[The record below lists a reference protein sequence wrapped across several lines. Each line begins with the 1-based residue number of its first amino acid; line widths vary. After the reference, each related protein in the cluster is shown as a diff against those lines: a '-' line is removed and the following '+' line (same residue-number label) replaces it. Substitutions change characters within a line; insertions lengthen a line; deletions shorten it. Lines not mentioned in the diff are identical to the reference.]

1 MDEPA
6 VKEPAVKE
14 TVKLEIFV
22 PESHVLI
29 LRDAL
34 AEVGVGRI
42 GLYDHCSSISRVAGS
57 WRPLPGS
64 TPYLGTV
71 GRLETG
77 EECRLEMNCGRD
89 LLPVALE
96 VVRRVDPYETAL
108 VNIFP
113 LLNHLF

>member
-1 MDEPA
+1 
-6 VKEPAVKE
+6 VKE

-22 PESHVLI
+22 PESHVLV

-34 AEVGVGRI
+34 AAIGVGKI

-57 WRPLPGS
+57 WRALPGS
-64 TPYLGTV
+64 SPYLGTV
-71 GRLETG
+71 GQLETG
-77 EECRLEMNCGRD
+77 EECRLEMNCDRGRV
-89 LLPVALE
+89 PAALE
-96 VVRRVDPYETAL
+96 VVRQVHPYETAL